1 MSTYIFILHRSHA
14 CHDGFDQFYVSCTDA
29 EIKAGIIENVE
40 KRTHTSGSIPL
51 LRCHSDLAAMGRHSR
66 PAPLPSP
73 RPPHPLSPLL
83 VSRHHP
89 EESSSNST
97 N

>member
-51 LRCHSDLAAMGRHSR
+51 LRCHSGGDGQAQSTSTIALASTTS
-66 PAPLPSP
+66 PPFPLARQSSP
-73 RPPHPLSPLL
+73 P
-83 VSRHHP
+83 
-89 EESSSNST
+89 
-97 N
+97 